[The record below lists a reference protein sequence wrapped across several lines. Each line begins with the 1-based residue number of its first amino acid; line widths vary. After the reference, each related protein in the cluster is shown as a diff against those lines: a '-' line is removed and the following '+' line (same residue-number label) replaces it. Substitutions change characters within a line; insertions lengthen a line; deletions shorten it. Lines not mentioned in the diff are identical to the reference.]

1 MSMGSGCSALGLM
14 PMSAPAKICQ
24 TSPALDL
31 LENKK
36 KVQRNS
42 LYHWVLWREALRGEK
57 EATARSNPNSP
68 MPLPRSR
75 LSFNWKVGVAWNK
88 NKLGHAHCQ
97 ALGALLW
104 FVKCFLGV
112 KKKDSYK
119 KHPCPHLCQTLIQ
132 TEDKIH
138 IYFTPSKEK
147 MYFLYAEKTEKY
159 IE

>member
-88 NKLGHAHCQ
+88 IRSRLPNAKHWGT
-97 ALGALLW
+97 ALVCKMLFGGEKRR
-104 FVKCFLGV
+104 FVQ
-112 KKKDSYK
+112 